1 MRDRVLKN
9 RGTSIIQKSV
19 AEIPIGNCHL
29 PFGDCKWQF
38 AYSKLPIAICHL
50 AIAYF
55 YLLIAYCR
63 LPIAVC
69 PLPFA
74 YCPLPFAYCKLPIA
88 NCRLPIANCLLLFA
102 RCLLPIAFCLFLFN
116 CKKNNDN
123 ENLAGPDEYYTCSM
137 DPQVIENKAGNCPI
151 CHMKLIKVKKNTLK
165 MGQIKLS
172 TQQIRLANI
181 SYDTLHVQMLA
192 KEINLTGNV
201 MIDQNNSE
209 AISSKIPGRID
220 KLIIKNIG
228 DYIKKGQL
236 LYEIYSEELNAAE
249 EEYLIATQKENIA
262 SADKKL
268 TSQFSSAAKNK
279 LLLYGMNERQI
290 NQIKTA
296 KKIIKTVPVY
306 AASSGYVN
314 ELSIAEGNY
323 ISTGTTLFRIASLTS
338 LWVEAQVYLPYL
350 YYIKPGTIARFTIP
364 SAGLESFIGKVIFI
378 APQVQSPER
387 FVLARFKIT
396 NSTQQ
401 IKPGSL
407 ANIIITTEKKKALVL
422 PIEAIIQD
430 SKGANVWVK
439 NTDSVFENKMI
450 KIGMQNSRQVE
461 ILEGLKEGEIV
472 VVSGAYLLNSE
483 YIFKKGANPMEG
495 HKDMPGMKM

>member
-1 MRDRVLKN
+1 MKN
-9 RGTSIIQKSV
+9 KVIKYKRTSMIQK
-19 AEIPIGNCHL
+19 PI
-29 PFGDCKWQF
+29 
-38 AYSKLPIAICHL
+38 
-50 AIAYF
+50 
-55 YLLIAYCR
+55 
-63 LPIAVC
+63 V
-69 PLPFA
+69 
-74 YCPLPFAYCKLPIA
+74 
-88 NCRLPIANCLLLFA
+88 NCRLPFTYFV
-102 RCLLPIAFCLFLFN
+102 LPIALCRLQIAYCFLIITYSFFLFN
-116 CKKNNDN
+116 CKKNTDN
-123 ENLAGPDEYYTCSM
+123 INLAGTDEYYTCSM

-165 MGQIKLS
+165 SGQIRLS

-181 SYDTLHVQMLA
+181 SYDTLHVQMLV

-201 MIDQNNSE
+201 MIDQNNSD
-209 AISSKIPGRID
+209 AISARIPGRID
-220 KLIIKNIG
+220 KLYIKNTG
-228 DYIKKGQL
+228 DYIQKDQL
-236 LYEIYSEELNAAE
+236 LFEIYSEELNATE

-262 SADKKL
+262 SADKNL

-279 LLLYGMNERQI
+279 LSLYGMSEKQI
-290 NQIKTA
+290 KQIKTT
-296 KKIIKTVPVY
+296 KQIIKTLPVY
-306 AASSGYVN
+306 SASSGYVN

-350 YYIKPGTIARFTIP
+350 DYIKPGTVARFTIP
-364 SAGLESFIGKVIFI
+364 SIGLESFTGKVIFI

-387 FVLARFKIT
+387 FVLARFKIF
-396 NSTQQ
+396 NPNQQ

-407 ANIIITTEKKKALVL
+407 ANIIITTAKKKALVL
-422 PIEAIIQD
+422 PIDAIIQD

-439 NTDSVFENKMI
+439 NTNGVFENKMI

-461 ILEGLKEGEIV
+461 VLEGLNEGDIV